1 MLARLAEYAY
11 WMARYLER
19 AENTARLISTGTHL
33 ALDQP
38 DSLRIDWQTL
48 IDIFGGSQAEPPEPG
63 VSAEHQAMR
72 QLIPDSGH
80 PSSIQ
85 ATVRLAREDAR
96 TIRDQLPEE
105 LHEHLNKLHF
115 HLQQGAE
122 AAIQRQHRYPF
133 LRAVIEHT
141 QAIDGIINGT
151 LARGPM
157 YQFLMLGRFL
167 ERADMTTRLIEVR
180 TATLPRDTLDSSPLR
195 DDAVWVNVLRYLGA
209 YSQYRQQRGLA
220 IQGGKVVDFLLR
232 DERFPRSVRFCLDAL
247 DAALRDLPAPAGPL
261 EAVEA
266 AGRRAQG
273 PLAAGAATAEL
284 QER

>member
-1 MLARLAEYAY
+1 MLIGPHEDPETRALFAERIQRDPASFVAQP
-11 WMARYLER
+11 MLE
-19 AENTARLISTGTHL
+19 ISTVPTFNGE
-33 ALDQP
+33 ALEPRHVD
-38 DSLRIDWQTL
+38 LRPFIVQAARSHVTT
-48 IDIFGGSQAEPPEPG
+48 GGLSRVSRAPG
-63 VSAEHQAMR
+63 SV
-72 QLIPDSGH
+72 IVN
-80 PSSIQ
+80 SS
-85 ATVRLAREDAR
+85 
-96 TIRDQLPEE
+96 
-105 LHEHLNKLHF
+105 
-115 HLQQGAE
+115 QGAE

-151 LARGPM
+151 LARGPT

-180 TATLPRDTLDSSPLR
+180 TATLPRDTLDASPLR

-247 DAALRDLPAPAGPL
+247 DAALRDLPAPAEPL

-273 PLAAGAATAEL
+273 PLAAGAATAAGWC
-284 QER
+284 